1 MAEVALIE
9 AMAADVLRS
18 TGIAI
23 GTGIFLDDG
32 RWCAGASFGV
42 QPRDVVRTKSDRWHV
57 WRSPPY
63 DLPSAVQS
71 DLIERL
77 GAPWP
82 RCPEHGR
89 HPLEY
94 VPQGHREGPT
104 FVFEEASWRCP
115 LLPMVG
121 ARIGSL
127 PDPEPYVDEPLPDG
141 TIRWWLDGGGFGAIA
156 DSGGDVWFLWASVE
170 GRTGWPRFREGER
183 VAYEVDEGSQGA
195 YRRARRVRKIGA

>member
-1 MAEVALIE
+1 MEPPIAEVELIE
-9 AMAADVLRS
+9 ALLQDIRRTTLFPAHASIVRTTQDMWQAEF
-18 TGIAI
+18 AI
-23 GTGIFLDDG
+23 GEFP
-32 RWCAGASFGV
+32 RWSGGPLHHAPTLA
-42 QPRDVVRTKSDRWHV
+42 
-57 WRSPPY
+57 
-63 DLPSAVQS
+63 QS

-183 VAYEVDEGSQGA
+183 VAYEVDEGRQGA